1 MLALEG
7 IYKDGQVTLT
17 EPASKINKTTKVVVL
32 FMEEQ
37 ESDDPT
43 GIELAKLQGST
54 GFSQNI
60 LANPAEDIWN
70 EL

>member
-7 IYKDGQVTLT
+7 IYKNGQVTLT
-17 EPASKINKTTKVVVL
+17 EPLKKINKTTKVVVL

-37 ESDDPT
+37 ESEELT
-43 GIELAKLQGST
+43 GIELAKLQEMT